1 MLSEGVRVML
11 QKPIAKVSVLC
22 EEFGSLPTGESVQ
35 LFVLENGV
43 LSVGL
48 VNYGARLTSLW
59 VPDRKGK
66 RANVILGCGTLSGYL
81 NSHGAYLG
89 ATCGRFANRIAGASI
104 EVDGILYPLSANEKG
119 LHTLHGGTT
128 GFDARIWKATVLEDG
143 LRFSL
148 VSEDGDQGF
157 PGTLHAEVTY
167 RLCDSSLRIQY
178 EYACD
183 RSTVANLTNHAY
195 FNLAGEGSGTISQH
209 TLSLAAWDFLPVDE
223 CFLPTGEIAPVEN
236 TAFDFR
242 RAAVIGERLR
252 RNDNQLKIN
261 RGFNH
266 TFVVADHDGPAA
278 ELCCPTTGRKMAV
291 QTSEPGIHLYTAG
304 FLDGSILGPSGKTY
318 GREAGLCLETQRFPD
333 SPHHPEFPSAYLA
346 VGEVYR
352 SEMVFEFSTFDFRE
366 TN

>member
-1 MLSEGVRVML
+1 MIQEPTAM
-11 QKPIAKVSVLC
+11 VSVLC

-48 VNYGARLTSLW
+48 INYGARLASLW
-59 VPDRKGK
+59 APDRTGK
-66 RANVILGCGTLSGYL
+66 RANVILGCRTLSGFL

-104 EVDGILYPLSANEKG
+104 HVDGTLYPLSANEKG
-119 LHTLHGGTT
+119 LHTLHGGTI
-128 GFDARIWKATVLEDG
+128 GFDSRIWKAATLKDG
-143 LRFSL
+143 VRFSL

-178 EYACD
+178 EYASD

-195 FNLAGEGSGTISQH
+195 FNLAGEGSGTISEH
-209 TLSLAAWDFLPVDE
+209 TLSIAARAFLPVDE
-223 CFLPTGEIAPVEN
+223 SFLPTGEIAPVTN

-242 RAAVIGERLR
+242 RTAEIGEHLR
-252 RNDNQLKIN
+252 RNDNQLQIN

-266 TFVVADHDGPAA
+266 TFVLADHDGPAA
-278 ELCCPTTGRKMAV
+278 ELCCPATGRKMAV
-291 QTSEPGIHLYTAG
+291 HTSEPGIHLYTAG
-304 FLDGSILGPSGKTY
+304 FLDGSILGSSGKTY
-318 GREAGLCLETQRFPD
+318 CREAGVCLETQRFPD
-333 SPHHPEFPSAYLA
+333 SPHHPQFPSTYLA

-352 SEMVFEFSTFDFRE
+352 SETVFEFTTFEFQE
-366 TN
+366 AN

>member
-1 MLSEGVRVML
+1 MIQGST
-11 QKPIAKVSVLC
+11 AKVSIVC
-22 EEFGSLPTGESVQ
+22 EEFGRLPTGESVQ
-35 LFVLENGV
+35 RFVLENGV

-48 VNYGARLTSLW
+48 VNYGARLISLW
-59 VPDRKGK
+59 VPDRTGK

-104 EVDGILYPLSANEKG
+104 EVDGVLYPLSANEKG
-119 LHTLHGGTT
+119 LHTLHGGTI
-128 GFDARIWKATVLEDG
+128 GFDSRIWKATTLEDG
-143 LRFSL
+143 VRFSL

-167 RLCDSSLRIQY
+167 RLCAGSLRIQY
-178 EYACD
+178 EYASD

-195 FNLAGEGSGTISQH
+195 FNLAGEGSGTISEH
-209 TLSLAAWDFLPVDE
+209 TLSIAAGDFLPVDE
-223 CFLPTGEIAPVEN
+223 SFLPTGDIAPVEN

-252 RNDNQLKIN
+252 IHDSQLEIN

-266 TFVVADHDGPAA
+266 TFVLAGHDGPAA
-278 ELCCPTTGRKMAV
+278 ELCCPATGRKMTV
-291 QTSEPGIHLYTAG
+291 RTSEPGIHLYTAG
-304 FLDGSILGPSGKTY
+304 FLDGSILGPSGKAY
-318 GREAGLCLETQRFPD
+318 GGEAGLCLETQRFPD
-333 SPHHPEFPSAYLA
+333 SPHHPQFPSTYLG

-352 SEMVFEFSTFDFRE
+352 SETVFEFTAFQL
-366 TN
+366 